1 MAARATAT
9 AAALARSPGLS
20 PSNVDKPLDSML
32 SDAIRCCSSMTCAL
46 GSNIAHLLEAA
57 PGRGPRSR
65 GPHPP
70 RARAHG
76 GIRHG
81 INDLHAGGGGATRRA
96 ARARAS
102 GAAARPASAARTGGL
117 SPACVEKGR
126 DSFGT
131 RQKSRV
137 VTGTCA
143 RWAMFA
149 QRACAGSYPASAPVF
164 SRETRI
170 YPRLVWTRPGTAPA
184 QLRNRVAH
192 QAVPPAAQTL
202 RRAFK
207 GRMQRA
213 EGPARERAGG
223 FIPVKCGQTLE
234 QCADKPEKALG
245 GSDLRAP
252 RKDCA
257 GASGRASRQAP
268 RAYPRPMWTRRWT
281 GG

>member
-1 MAARATAT
+1 M
-9 AAALARSPGLS
+9 AAALARLPGLS

-46 GSNIAHLLEAA
+46 GSNIAHLTAPA

-76 GIRHG
+76 RIRHG
-81 INDLHAGGGGATRRA
+81 INDLHVGGGGATRRA
-96 ARARAS
+96 AQARAS
-102 GAAARPASAARTGGL
+102 GAAARPASAARTDGL
-117 SPACVEKGR
+117 SPAYVEKGR

-149 QRACAGSYPASAPVF
+149 QQACGGSYPASAPVF
-164 SRETRI
+164 RRATRI

-192 QAVPPAAQTL
+192 QAVPPAAQTM
-202 RRAFK
+202 RRAFQ
-207 GRMQRA
+207 GRMR
-213 EGPARERAGG
+213 GPGARRE
-223 FIPVKCGQTLE
+223 
-234 QCADKPEKALG
+234 
-245 GSDLRAP
+245 
-252 RKDCA
+252 
-257 GASGRASRQAP
+257 SGRADLSPRNVDKPLNSALTSRKKPWAAATYARRAKIAQAHPAGP
-268 RAYPRPMWTRRWT
+268 RGRRRELIP
-281 GG
+281 GRCGQGAGQVAEKPE

>member
-46 GSNIAHLLEAA
+46 GSNIAHLLEPA

-76 GIRHG
+76 RIRHG
-81 INDLHAGGGGATRRA
+81 INDLHRA
-96 ARARAS
+96 AAAPPAARRRP
-102 GAAARPASAARTGGL
+102 GPAAPQRARPARRTGGL
-117 SPACVEKGR
+117 SPAYVEKGR

-164 SRETRI
+164 KRETRI

-192 QAVPPAAQTL
+192 QAVPPVAQTM
-202 RRAFK
+202 RRAFQ

-268 RAYPRPMWTRRWT
+268 QAYPRPMWTRRWK

>member
-46 GSNIAHLLEAA
+46 GSNIAHLLEPA

-76 GIRHG
+76 RIRHG
-81 INDLHAGGGGATRRA
+81 INDLHVGGGGATRRA
-96 ARARAS
+96 AQARAN
-102 GAAARPASAARTGGL
+102 GAAARPTSAARTGGL
-117 SPACVEKGR
+117 SPAYVEKGR

-143 RWAMFA
+143 RWAMSA
-149 QRACAGSYPASAPVF
+149 QQACAGSYPASAPC
-164 SRETRI
+164 SA
-170 YPRLVWTRPGTAPA
+170 G
-184 QLRNRVAH
+184 
-192 QAVPPAAQTL
+192 
-202 RRAFK
+202 RR
-207 GRMQRA
+207 
-213 EGPARERAGG
+213 G
-223 FIPVKCGQTLE
+223 FIPGLCGQDPGLRPYNSE
-234 QCADKPEKALG
+234 IALHIKQFHRLRKHCAGLSKGACRGP
-245 GSDLRAP
+245 RAP
-252 RKDCA
+252 RE
-257 GASGRASRQAP
+257 SGRADLSP
-268 RAYPRPMWTRRWT
+268 
-281 GG
+281 